1 MTGLLTKDERMSL
14 FSSYEKLSKQSD
26 GTALRAFR
34 QKAFEFA
41 SAKGLPTRQDEDWHY
56 TSVKLLNE
64 TEYTASSPEGFLP
77 PHELFVEV
85 KKFLNPDFTNLVFFN
100 GVFNRTLSD
109 EIPKT
114 FKMEPSKNW
123 AAEFTDTFDALNA
136 AYLTQSWDL
145 EVSPETSVEK
155 PVNVVF
161 FCSNMDGVATMVHPR
176 LNISVG
182 KRSSLRL
189 LESYYGA
196 TSGAYFV
203 NGVTNL
209 HVGESAKATYIRLQN
224 EPVNAVN
231 IGRTNIQVAANAN
244 LESLSYA
251 TGARLGR
258 HSLNVVLS
266 GTGSHSEV
274 LGLYSVSGNQHVDN
288 TTTIDHAVGAC
299 DTNQL
304 YKGILD
310 GESRAVFNGKVLI
323 RKDAQKA
330 NSAQLNNNLL
340 LSQKAEADSKP
351 NLEIYADDVK
361 ASHGSTVGQL
371 NAEEIFYL
379 QSRAIPKEKAIP
391 MLSYG
396 YLSEVIYKIS
406 DENIQHWLTRHLDE
420 AFSRLSVMASTGK

>member
-1 MTGLLTKDERMSL
+1 MSL
-14 FSSYEKLSKQSD
+14 FSSYEKFSKSSPAD
-26 GTALRAFR
+26 AALLAFR
-34 QKAFEFA
+34 QAGFDYAKD
-41 SAKGLPTRQDEDWHY
+41 KGLPTRQNEDWHY
-56 TSVKLLNE
+56 TSVKLLSE
-64 TEYTASSPEGFLP
+64 TEYTASTPEGFLP
-77 PHELFVEV
+77 AHELFVEV
-85 KKFLNPDFTNLVFFN
+85 KKFLNPDFTNFVFFN

-109 EIPKT
+109 ETPKT
-114 FKMEPSKNW
+114 VKFEQSKAW
-123 AAEFTDTFDALNA
+123 STTFADAFDALNG

-145 EVSPETSVEK
+145 EVPAETSVEK
-155 PVNVVF
+155 PVNFVF
-161 FCSNMDGVATMVHPR
+161 FSSNNDGVATMLHPR
-176 LNISVG
+176 LNIKVG
-182 KRSSLRL
+182 KRSSVRV
-189 LESYYGA
+189 LESYYGSS
-196 TSGAYFV
+196 SGAYFV

-209 HVGESAKATYIRLQN
+209 QVDESAKATYIRLQN
-224 EPVNAVN
+224 EPMNVVN
-231 IGRTNIQVAANAN
+231 IGRTNISVDANAN
-244 LESLSYA
+244 VESLSYA

-258 HSLNVVLS
+258 HSLDVVLK
-266 GTGSHSEV
+266 GAGSHSEV

-288 TTTIDHAVGAC
+288 TTTIDHAIGAC

-371 NAEEIFYL
+371 NAEEVFYL

-406 DENIQHWLTRHLDE
+406 DDSIQHWLTRHLDE
-420 AFSRLSVMASTGK
+420 AFSRLSIPTATK